1 MSLKCPLCGKSKTA
15 ENLFCSECTVK
26 LNSEYELS
34 VPALDSSPDN
44 TSKKEEDASQE
55 IIKEEIVVGAST
67 QKFDKKAWNKQQQD
81 DRTDSQKSYYELNRD
96 KKPKRGRFI
105 FVSLFILT
113 LVLVAAVFIY
123 NDYVKGGNL
132 ERAKW
137 EVALREN
144 TVDSYL
150 AYMDEY
156 PQGDYG
162 DEAYTNMLSL
172 KNSETEAWQILATSE
187 NTSEFVD
194 FLKRYPQSPYD
205 RKVKIRFDSLMWE
218 SSLKENSSQAY
229 SEYINMS
236 TTGEIAGDYIGEA
249 QKRYEMLSQS
259 TPVDEIDLAK
269 IKESLNGFLIG
280 LSNMSHTQLS
290 DNLAPVID
298 RFNTST
304 NVPRDIMI
312 GQLLLMAA
320 KADAK
325 SLRFDPEITKLK
337 YEKMGNGTYQ
347 VNVPVQK
354 VFEGNNGDV
363 NQIKGYIVHLRMDPD
378 FKIFSFHETKPFAT
392 AP

>member
-156 PQGDYG
+156 PQGDYA
-162 DEAYTNMLSL
+162 DEAYTKMLSL

-236 TTGEIAGDYIGEA
+236 TTGELAGDYIGEA

-259 TPVDEIDLAK
+259 TPVDEIDIAK

-347 VNVPVQK
+347 VNVPIQK

>member
-67 QKFDKKAWNKQQQD
+67 QKFDKKAWKKQQPD

-162 DEAYTNMLSL
+162 DEAYTKMLSL

-259 TPVDEIDLAK
+259 TPVDEIDIAK

>member
-156 PQGDYG
+156 PQGDYA

-347 VNVPVQK
+347 VNVPIQK

>member
-156 PQGDYG
+156 PQGDYA

-259 TPVDEIDLAK
+259 TPVDEIDIAK

-347 VNVPVQK
+347 VNVPIQK

>member
-156 PQGDYG
+156 PQGDYA